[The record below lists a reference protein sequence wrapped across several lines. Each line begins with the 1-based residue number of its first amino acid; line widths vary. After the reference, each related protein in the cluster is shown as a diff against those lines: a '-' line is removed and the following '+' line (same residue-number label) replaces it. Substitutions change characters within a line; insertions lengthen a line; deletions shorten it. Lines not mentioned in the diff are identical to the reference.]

1 MSMSAPVKG
10 AWSLCLFVP
19 VKVVWF
25 LCLFVPVKE
34 LWSLCLTCAGFGL
47 FQPLRHSAFD
57 IFIRMYFLILGTSS
71 IRTFLTE
78 SFETHKNLVLYY
90 WFQTVW
96 PGVLWVPTYH
106 ALHFGKTALPADV
119 DEPRCNDD
127 HAHWADDHQHD
138 KQFAVIAACLAGPG
152 VTRTHTGEVLNAD
165 LKCDFH

>member
-1 MSMSAPVKG
+1 MVS
-10 AWSLCLFVP
+10 VP
-19 VKVVWF
+19 VCSSEGGVVS
-25 LCLFVPVKE
+25 VPVCPSE
-34 LWSLCLTCAGFGL
+34 GVVVSVPDVWWIWALSALLWT
-47 FQPLRHSAFD
+47 QPLRHSAFD

-106 ALHFGKTALPADV
+106 ALHFGKAALPADV

-152 VTRTHTGEVLNAD
+152 VTRAHTGEVLNAD